1 MPFQNTLQAKSS
13 RYITLCLLA
22 TIPHPQRPTGLRNMS
37 TIARFDVL
45 IIGSGAAGM
54 SLALQLPTS
63 LKVAVLSKT
72 QLGSGSTFWAQ
83 GGMAAV
89 LHDRDT
95 VQAHVDDTLSA
106 GAGLCH
112 EPAVQFT
119 VGRSRQ
125 IVDWL
130 VSQGMNFDLREDQ
143 QDAEFRE
150 FHLTMEGGH
159 SHRRVIHAADQTG
172 RALSEVLATRAAE
185 APNITM
191 LTDRCLVDVI
201 KTGSRVCGA
210 YLLRTGD
217 NIVETVSAGAVVLA
231 TGGASKAYR
240 YTTNPDGASGDGI
253 AVAWRAGCR
262 VANLEFNQFHPTC
275 LYHPESRS
283 FLMTEALRGEGATL
297 HLPDGQRFISH
308 FDDREELAPRD
319 IVARAIDFEMKR
331 LGADCVFLDIS
342 HQPADLITRHFPQA
356 YERCLALGID
366 ITRDRIPVVPAAH
379 YTCGGVVV
387 DQYGASD
394 VPGLYVVGESACT
407 GLHGA
412 NRMASNSLL
421 ECFVYAQSASQHIA
435 ESVTGELTPPE
446 TWDDS
451 RVSDSDE
458 EVVIQHNW
466 QELRRLMWDY
476 VGIVRTSR
484 RLQHAADRIALL
496 EKEVSG
502 YYGRF
507 QITRPLL
514 EMRNLARVSS
524 LMVQCAANRHE
535 SRGLH
540 YNSDFP
546 ATASVARDSI
556 LIPTHFDADTAL
568 NGPTDRLPH
577 YNQ

>member
-1 MPFQNTLQAKSS
+1 MPNLTQ
-13 RYITLCLLA
+13 Y
-22 TIPHPQRPTGLRNMS
+22 
-37 TIARFDVL
+37 DVL
-45 IIGSGAAGM
+45 VVGSGAAGM
-54 SLALQLPTS
+54 SLALQLPTT
-63 LKVAVLSKT
+63 LRVAVLSKS

-112 EPAVQFT
+112 EPAVNFT
-119 VGRSRQ
+119 VSRSRQ
-125 IVDWL
+125 TVDWL

-143 QDAEFRE
+143 ADDEFRE

-172 RALSEVLATRAAE
+172 RALSEVLASRVAE
-185 APNITM
+185 ASHITL

-201 KTGSRVCGA
+201 KAGSRVCGA
-210 YLLRTGD
+210 YLLQVHS
-217 NIVETVSAGAVVLA
+217 NEVETVKADAVVLA

-275 LYHPESRS
+275 LYHPNSKS

-297 HLPDGQRFISH
+297 HLPNGDRFMPR
-308 FDDREELAPRD
+308 FDDRLELAPRD
-319 IVARAIDFEMKR
+319 IVARAIDHEMKR
-331 LGADCVFLDIS
+331 LGAECVYLDIS
-342 HQPADLITRHFPQA
+342 HRPSDFIVKHFPQA
-356 YERCLALGID
+356 HERCLALGLD
-366 ITRDRIPVVPAAH
+366 ITSSWIPVVPAAH

-387 DQYGASD
+387 DQHGATD

-421 ECFVYAQSASQHIA
+421 ECFVYAQSAAQHIGA
-435 ESVTGELTPPE
+435 TITRSEIKPDA
-446 TWDDS
+446 WDDS
-451 RVSDSDE
+451 RVKDSDE
-458 EVVIQHNW
+458 EVIIQHNW

-484 RLQHAADRIALL
+484 RLDYAAERIELL
-496 EKEVSG
+496 EREVSG
-502 YYGRF
+502 YYARF
-507 QITRPLL
+507 QITKPLL
-514 EMRNLARVSS
+514 EMRNLARVAQ
-524 LMVQCAANRHE
+524 LMVQCAAERKE

-540 YNSDFP
+540 YNSDYP
-546 ATASVARDSI
+546 ELTDIARDSI
-556 LIPTHFDADTAL
+556 LVPAHCDRNAAL
-568 NGPTDRLPH
+568 AGPVDQLPA
-577 YNQ
+577 YTV

>member
-1 MPFQNTLQAKSS
+1 MPTMTK
-13 RYITLCLLA
+13 Y
-22 TIPHPQRPTGLRNMS
+22 
-37 TIARFDVL
+37 DVL
-45 IIGSGAAGM
+45 IVGSGAAGM
-54 SLALQLPTS
+54 SLALQLPKTFN
-63 LKVAVLSKT
+63 VAVLSKS

-89 LHDRDT
+89 LHDRDSI
-95 VQAHVDDTLSA
+95 QAHVEDTLNA

-112 EPAVQFT
+112 KPAVEFT

-130 VSQGMNFDLREDQ
+130 VSQGMHFDLREDQ
-143 QDAEFRE
+143 ADDEFRE

-172 RALSEVLATRAAE
+172 RALSEVLASRVVEAE
-185 APNITM
+185 NIT
-191 LTDRCLVDVI
+191 LFTDRCLVDVI
-201 KTGSRVCGA
+201 KAGNRACGA
-210 YLLRTGD
+210 YLLSTIDGT
-217 NIVETVSAGAVVLA
+217 VETVSASAVVLA

-253 AVAWRAGCR
+253 AAAWRAGCR

-275 LYHPESRS
+275 LFHPLSKS

-297 HLPDGQRFISH
+297 LLPDGDRFMAR
-308 FDDREELAPRD
+308 FDERMELAPRD

-331 LGADCVFLDIS
+331 LGAECVYLDIS
-342 HQPADLITRHFPQA
+342 HRPADFVKHHFPQA
-356 YERCLALGID
+356 YERCRALGID
-366 ITRDRIPVVPAAH
+366 ITTSPIPVVPAAH

-387 DQYGASD
+387 DQHGATD

-421 ECFVYAQSASQHIA
+421 ECFVFAQSAAQHITQTI
-435 ESVTGELTPPE
+435 ERTNVKPDP
-446 TWDDS
+446 WDDS
-451 RVSDSDE
+451 RVRDSDE

-484 RLQHAADRIALL
+484 RLDYAAARIALL
-496 EKEVSG
+496 EREVSG
-502 YYGRF
+502 YYARF
-507 QITRPLL
+507 QITKPLL
-514 EMRNLARVSS
+514 EMRNLARVAQ
-524 LMVQCAANRHE
+524 LMVQCAIGREE

-546 ATASVARDSI
+546 NAGPIGRDSV
-556 LIPTHFDADTAL
+556 LVPPHFDQTNAL
-568 NGPTDRLPH
+568 SGPIDKLPA
-577 YNQ
+577 YSG

>member
-1 MPFQNTLQAKSS
+1 
-13 RYITLCLLA
+13 
-22 TIPHPQRPTGLRNMS
+22 MS

-421 ECFVYAQSASQHIA
+421 ECFVYAQSAAQHIA
-435 ESVTGELTPPE
+435 ESVPGELTPPE

-524 LMVQCAANRHE
+524 LMVQCAANRQE

-546 ATASVARDSI
+546 DTASVARDSI
-556 LIPTHFDADTAL
+556 LIPTHFDTDTAL

-577 YNQ
+577 YHQ

>member
-1 MPFQNTLQAKSS
+1 MP
-13 RYITLCLLA
+13 
-22 TIPHPQRPTGLRNMS
+22 TIS
-37 TIARFDVL
+37 RFDVL

-54 SLALQLPTS
+54 SLALQLPPQ

-72 QLGSGSTFWAQ
+72 QLGSGSTLWAQ

-89 LHDRDT
+89 LHDRDS
-95 VQAHVDDTLSA
+95 VQAHVTDTLAA

-125 IVDWL
+125 MVDWL
-130 VSQGMNFDLREDQ
+130 VSQGMHFDLREDQ

-150 FHLTMEGGH
+150 FHLTTEGGH

-172 RALSEVLATRAAE
+172 RALSEVLASRVAE
-185 APNITM
+185 ASNITL

-210 YLLRTGD
+210 YLLSTEHNRVD
-217 NIVETVSAGAVVLA
+217 TVSADAVVLA

-275 LYHPESRS
+275 LYHPDSKS

-297 HLPDGQRFISH
+297 HLPGCERFMSR

-319 IVARAIDFEMKR
+319 IVARAIDYEMKR

-342 HQPADLITRHFPQA
+342 KRSPEFITHHFPQA
-356 YERCLALGID
+356 YKRCLALGMD

-387 DQYGASD
+387 NQFGASD

-421 ECFVYAQSASQHIA
+421 ECFVYAQSAAEHIA
-435 ESVTGELTPPE
+435 DSITPLSTVPE
-446 TWDDS
+446 AWDDS
-451 RVSDSDE
+451 RVRDSDE

-484 RLQHAADRIALL
+484 RLHNAAERIALL
-496 EKEVSG
+496 DREVSG

-514 EMRNLARVSS
+514 EMRNLARIAQ
-524 LMVQCAANRHE
+524 LMVQCAAGRKE

-540 YNSDFP
+540 YNSDYP
-546 ATASVARDSI
+546 DSAAKASDSI
-556 LIPTHFDADTAL
+556 LIPPHFDPASAL
-568 NGPTDRLPH
+568 SGPTDTLPA
-577 YNQ
+577 YSD

>member
-1 MPFQNTLQAKSS
+1 MVVSLYRTRLSSTVANMPTMNK
-13 RYITLCLLA
+13 Y
-22 TIPHPQRPTGLRNMS
+22 
-37 TIARFDVL
+37 DVL
-45 IIGSGAAGM
+45 IVGSGAAGM
-54 SLALQLPTS
+54 SLALQLP
-63 LKVAVLSKT
+63 KGVRVAVLSKS

-89 LHDRDT
+89 LHDRDS
-95 VQAHVDDTLSA
+95 VQAHVQDTLNA

-112 EPAVQFT
+112 QPAVEFT

-130 VSQGMNFDLREDQ
+130 VTQGMHFDLREDQ
-143 QDAEFRE
+143 SDDEFRE

-172 RALSEVLATRAAE
+172 RALSEVLASRVSE
-185 APNITM
+185 ASNISL

-201 KTGSRVCGA
+201 KSGSRVCGA
-210 YLLRTGD
+210 YLLNTHDGSVD
-217 NIVETVSAGAVVLA
+217 TVNASAVVLA

-253 AVAWRAGCR
+253 AAAWRAGCR

-275 LYHPESRS
+275 LFHPRSKS

-297 HLPDGQRFISH
+297 TLADGDRFMAR
-308 FDDREELAPRD
+308 FDERMELAPRD
-319 IVARAIDFEMKR
+319 IVARAIDYEMKR
-331 LGADCVFLDIS
+331 LGAECVYLDIS
-342 HQPADLITRHFPQA
+342 HRPGDFIQRHFPQA
-356 YERCLALGID
+356 YERCLSLGID
-366 ITRDRIPVVPAAH
+366 ITATAIPVVPAAH

-387 DQYGASD
+387 DQYGATD

-421 ECFVYAQSASQHIA
+421 ECFVYAQSAAEHIA
-435 ESVTGELTPPE
+435 QTIEATSVTPDP
-446 TWDDS
+446 WDDS
-451 RVSDSDE
+451 RVRDSDE

-484 RLQHAADRIALL
+484 RLDNAAARIALL
-496 EKEVSG
+496 EREVSG
-502 YYGRF
+502 YYARF
-507 QITRPLL
+507 QISKPLL
-514 EMRNLARVSS
+514 EMRNLARVAH
-524 LMVQCAANRHE
+524 LMVECAIGRQE

-546 ATASVARDSI
+546 NARPVGKDSVLVPA
-556 LIPTHFDADTAL
+556 HFDEYNAL
-568 NGPTDRLPH
+568 SGPVDRLPA
-577 YNQ
+577 YSI

>member
-1 MPFQNTLQAKSS
+1 MPTMTK
-13 RYITLCLLA
+13 Y
-22 TIPHPQRPTGLRNMS
+22 
-37 TIARFDVL
+37 DVL
-45 IIGSGAAGM
+45 IVGSGAAGM
-54 SLALQLPTS
+54 SLALQLPKA
-63 LKVAVLSKT
+63 LNVAVLSKS

-89 LHDRDT
+89 LHDRDS
-95 VQAHVDDTLSA
+95 VQAHVEDTLNA

-112 EPAVQFT
+112 KPAVEFT

-130 VSQGMNFDLREDQ
+130 VSQGMHFDLREDQ
-143 QDAEFRE
+143 ADDEFRE

-172 RALSEVLATRAAE
+172 RALSEVLASRVVEAE
-185 APNITM
+185 NIAL

-201 KTGSRVCGA
+201 KAGNRVCGA
-210 YLLRTGD
+210 YLLNTIDGT
-217 NIVETVSAGAVVLA
+217 VETVSASAVILA

-253 AVAWRAGCR
+253 AAAWRAGCR

-275 LYHPESRS
+275 LFHPLSKS

-297 HLPDGQRFISH
+297 LLPDGDRFMAR
-308 FDDREELAPRD
+308 FDERMELAPRD

-331 LGADCVFLDIS
+331 LGAECVYLDIS
-342 HQPADLITRHFPQA
+342 HRPAEFVKHHFPQA
-356 YERCLALGID
+356 YERCRELGID
-366 ITRDRIPVVPAAH
+366 ITTNPIPVVPAAH

-387 DQYGASD
+387 DQHGATD

-421 ECFVYAQSASQHIA
+421 ECFVFAQSAAQHITQNI
-435 ESVTGELTPPE
+435 ERTTVTPDP
-446 TWDDS
+446 WDDS
-451 RVSDSDE
+451 RVRDSDE

-484 RLQHAADRIALL
+484 RLDYAAARIALL
-496 EKEVSG
+496 EREVSG
-502 YYGRF
+502 YYARF
-507 QITRPLL
+507 QITKPLL
-514 EMRNLARVSS
+514 EMRNLARVAQ
-524 LMVQCAANRHE
+524 LMVQCAIGREE

-546 ATASVARDSI
+546 NAGPIGRDSV
-556 LIPTHFDADTAL
+556 LVPPHFDQTNAL
-568 NGPTDRLPH
+568 SGPIDKLPA
-577 YNQ
+577 YSG

>member
-1 MPFQNTLQAKSS
+1 MPFQNTRQAKSS
-13 RYITLCLLA
+13 RYITLCLIT
-22 TIPHPQRPTGLRNMS
+22 TIAHPQRTTGLRNMS

-54 SLALQLPTS
+54 SLALQLPPS
-63 LKVAVLSKT
+63 LKVAVLSKS

-95 VQAHVDDTLSA
+95 VQAHAEDTLSA

-185 APNITM
+185 APNISM

-210 YLLRTGD
+210 YLLSTGD

-253 AVAWRAGCR
+253 AAAWRAGCR

-275 LYHPESRS
+275 LYHPDSRS

-297 HLPDGQRFISH
+297 HLPGGQRFMPQ

-331 LGADCVFLDIS
+331 LGAECVFLDIS
-342 HQPADLITRHFPQA
+342 HQPTDLITRHFPQA

-421 ECFVYAQSASQHIA
+421 ECFVYAQSAAEHIA
-435 ESVTGELTPPE
+435 DSITSDLQPPE

-484 RLQHAADRIALL
+484 RLRHAADRIALL
-496 EKEVSG
+496 ENEVSG

-514 EMRNLARVSS
+514 EMRNLARVSC
-524 LMVQCAANRHE
+524 LMIQCATERRE

-546 ATASVARDSI
+546 DTAAVARDSI
-556 LIPTHFDADTAL
+556 LVPAHFDAGTAL

-577 YNQ
+577 YHV

>member
-1 MPFQNTLQAKSS
+1 MPTMTK
-13 RYITLCLLA
+13 Y
-22 TIPHPQRPTGLRNMS
+22 
-37 TIARFDVL
+37 DVL
-45 IIGSGAAGM
+45 IVGSGAAGM
-54 SLALQLPTS
+54 SLALQLPKTFN
-63 LKVAVLSKT
+63 VAVLSKS

-89 LHDRDT
+89 LHDRDSI
-95 VQAHVDDTLSA
+95 QAHVEDTLNA

-112 EPAVQFT
+112 TPAVEFT

-130 VSQGMNFDLREDQ
+130 VSQGMHFDLREDQ
-143 QDAEFRE
+143 ADDEFRE

-172 RALSEVLATRAAE
+172 RALSEVLASRVVEAE
-185 APNITM
+185 NIT
-191 LTDRCLVDVI
+191 LFTDRCLVDVI
-201 KTGSRVCGA
+201 KAGNRACGA
-210 YLLRTGD
+210 YLLSTIDGT
-217 NIVETVSAGAVVLA
+217 VETVSASAVVIA

-253 AVAWRAGCR
+253 AAAWRAGCR

-275 LYHPESRS
+275 LFHPLSKS

-297 HLPDGQRFISH
+297 LLPDGDRFMAR
-308 FDDREELAPRD
+308 FDERMELAPRD

-331 LGADCVFLDIS
+331 LGAECVYLDIS
-342 HQPADLITRHFPQA
+342 HRPADFVKHHFPQA
-356 YERCLALGID
+356 YERCRALGID
-366 ITRDRIPVVPAAH
+366 ITTSPIPVVPAAH

-387 DQYGASD
+387 DQHGATD

-421 ECFVYAQSASQHIA
+421 ECFVFAQSAAQHITQTI
-435 ESVTGELTPPE
+435 ERTNVKPDP
-446 TWDDS
+446 WDDS
-451 RVSDSDE
+451 RVRDSDE

-484 RLQHAADRIALL
+484 RLDHAAARIALL
-496 EKEVSG
+496 EREVSG
-502 YYGRF
+502 YYARF
-507 QITRPLL
+507 QITKPLL
-514 EMRNLARVSS
+514 EMRNLARVAQ
-524 LMVQCAANRHE
+524 LMVQCAMGREE

-546 ATASVARDSI
+546 NAGPVGRDSV
-556 LIPTHFDADTAL
+556 LAPPNFDQTSAL
-568 NGPTDRLPH
+568 SGPIDKLPA
-577 YNQ
+577 YSE

>member
-1 MPFQNTLQAKSS
+1 
-13 RYITLCLLA
+13 
-22 TIPHPQRPTGLRNMS
+22 MS
-37 TIARFDVL
+37 TIDRFDVL

-119 VGRSRQ
+119 LGRSRQ

-130 VSQGMNFDLREDQ
+130 ISQGMNFDLREDQ

-159 SHRRVIHAADQTG
+159 SHRRVIHAADHTG
-172 RALSEVLATRAAE
+172 RALSEVLTTRAAE
-185 APNITM
+185 ASNITM

-201 KTGSRVCGA
+201 KAGSRVCGA
-210 YLLRTGD
+210 YLLSTGD
-217 NIVETVSAGAVVLA
+217 NTVGTVSAGAVVLA

-253 AVAWRAGCR
+253 AAAWRAGCR

-297 HLPDGQRFISH
+297 HLPDGQRFMSD

-319 IVARAIDFEMKR
+319 IVARAIDYEMKR

-342 HQPADLITRHFPQA
+342 NQPAELIMRHFPQA
-356 YERCLALGID
+356 YKRCLALGID
-366 ITRDRIPVVPAAH
+366 ITHDRIPVVPAAH

-421 ECFVYAQSASQHIA
+421 ECFVYAQSAAQHIA
-435 ESVTGELTPPE
+435 EAITGELTPPE

-451 RVSDSDE
+451 RVRDSDE

-484 RLQHAADRIALL
+484 RLEHAADRIALL

-524 LMVQCAANRHE
+524 LMVQCAAERRE

-546 ATASVARDSI
+546 DTLSIAHDSI
-556 LIPTHFDADTAL
+556 LIPAHFDADTAL
-568 NGPTDRLPH
+568 NGPTDRLPYYH
-577 YNQ
+577 Q

>member
-1 MPFQNTLQAKSS
+1 MPNLTQ
-13 RYITLCLLA
+13 Y
-22 TIPHPQRPTGLRNMS
+22 
-37 TIARFDVL
+37 DVL
-45 IIGSGAAGM
+45 VVGSGAAGM
-54 SLALQLPTS
+54 SLALQLPTT
-63 LKVAVLSKT
+63 LRVAVLSKS

-112 EPAVQFT
+112 EPAVNFT
-119 VGRSRQ
+119 VSRSRQ
-125 IVDWL
+125 TVDWL

-143 QDAEFRE
+143 ADDEFRE

-172 RALSEVLATRAAE
+172 RALSEVLASRVAE
-185 APNITM
+185 ASHITL

-201 KTGSRVCGA
+201 KAGSRVCGA
-210 YLLRTGD
+210 YLLQVHS
-217 NIVETVSAGAVVLA
+217 NEVETVKADAVVLA

-275 LYHPESRS
+275 LYHPDSKS

-297 HLPDGQRFISH
+297 HLPDGDRFMPR
-308 FDDREELAPRD
+308 FDDRLELAPRD
-319 IVARAIDFEMKR
+319 IVARAIDHEMKR
-331 LGADCVFLDIS
+331 LGAECVYLDIS
-342 HQPADLITRHFPQA
+342 HRPADFIVKHFPQA
-356 YERCLALGID
+356 YERCLALGLD
-366 ITRDRIPVVPAAH
+366 ITSSRIPVVPAAH

-387 DQYGASD
+387 DQHGATD
-394 VPGLYVVGESACT
+394 VPGLYVIGESACT

-421 ECFVYAQSASQHIA
+421 ECFVYAQSAAQHIGA
-435 ESVTGELTPPE
+435 TITRSEIKPDA
-446 TWDDS
+446 WDDS
-451 RVSDSDE
+451 RVKDSDE
-458 EVVIQHNW
+458 EVIIQHNW

-484 RLQHAADRIALL
+484 RLDYAAERIELL
-496 EKEVSG
+496 EREVSG
-502 YYGRF
+502 YYARF
-507 QITRPLL
+507 QITKPLL
-514 EMRNLARVSS
+514 EMRNLARVAQ
-524 LMVQCAANRHE
+524 LMVQCAAERRE

-540 YNSDFP
+540 YNSDYP
-546 ATASVARDSI
+546 ELTDIARDSI
-556 LIPTHFDADTAL
+556 LVPEHCDRTAAL
-568 NGPTDRLPH
+568 AGPVDQLPA
-577 YNQ
+577 YTV

>member
-1 MPFQNTLQAKSS
+1 MPNLTQ
-13 RYITLCLLA
+13 Y
-22 TIPHPQRPTGLRNMS
+22 
-37 TIARFDVL
+37 DVL
-45 IIGSGAAGM
+45 VVGSGAAGM
-54 SLALQLPTS
+54 SLALQLPTT
-63 LKVAVLSKT
+63 LRVAVLSKS

-112 EPAVQFT
+112 EPAVNFT
-119 VGRSRQ
+119 VSRSRQ
-125 IVDWL
+125 TVDWL

-143 QDAEFRE
+143 ADDEFRE

-172 RALSEVLATRAAE
+172 RALSEVLASRVAE
-185 APNITM
+185 ASHITL

-201 KTGSRVCGA
+201 KAGSRVCGA
-210 YLLRTGD
+210 YLLQVHS
-217 NIVETVSAGAVVLA
+217 NEVETVKADAVVLA

-275 LYHPESRS
+275 LYHPNSKS

-297 HLPDGQRFISH
+297 HLPNGDRFMPR
-308 FDDREELAPRD
+308 FDDRLELAPRD
-319 IVARAIDFEMKR
+319 IVARAIDHEMKR
-331 LGADCVFLDIS
+331 LGAECVYLDIS
-342 HQPADLITRHFPQA
+342 HRPSDFIVKHFPQA
-356 YERCLALGID
+356 HERCLALGLD
-366 ITRDRIPVVPAAH
+366 ITSSRIPVVPAAH

-387 DQYGASD
+387 DQHGATD
-394 VPGLYVVGESACT
+394 VPGLYVIGESACT

-421 ECFVYAQSASQHIA
+421 ECFVYAQSAAQHIGA
-435 ESVTGELTPPE
+435 TITRSEIKPDA
-446 TWDDS
+446 WDDS
-451 RVSDSDE
+451 RVKDSDE
-458 EVVIQHNW
+458 EVIIQHNW

-484 RLQHAADRIALL
+484 RLDYAAERIELL
-496 EKEVSG
+496 EREVSG
-502 YYGRF
+502 YY
-507 QITRPLL
+507 
-514 EMRNLARVSS
+514 ARCRAQREPRS
-524 LMVQCAANRHE
+524 
-535 SRGLH
+535 
-540 YNSDFP
+540 
-546 ATASVARDSI
+546 
-556 LIPTHFDADTAL
+556 AL
-568 NGPTDRLPH
+568 QFRLPRAH
-577 YNQ
+577 RYRARLYSGARAL